1 MGKTPGEVKGKRGAA
16 RTTRQTPDTADD
28 MALGV
33 DSNRV
38 ADVDDAAATDID
50 DADVVAAEIRSD
62 IEQTRAEM
70 SETIDALQEKLD
82 PSRIAQ
88 QVKEE
93 IRERAGEAYESAKE
107 SVKQSVR
114 DATIG
119 RVERIVDNVSDYF
132 SHGTDRAGGAVRD
145 TRPSFVQ
152 TMRDNPF
159 ATALIGVGVGMLWM
173 NRRSQSYA
181 PRYDTRRGVYG
192 GDRYVVGHQDFNA
205 SRSGDEYYAGRGY
218 YSGSGY
224 YSGRGEESGLADKA
238 ANVAEAAR
246 EKAGDVADAARD
258 AAHRATE
265 AVSSAASR
273 VADTTREQAEYVAN
287 EARYRADQAGDM
299 FQRALED
306 NPMAVGIAAVALG
319 ALFGMALPE
328 TRVEN
333 EYMGQARDH
342 LVQNAKS
349 MAQDAVQKVQE
360 VTHKVSENLKDD
372 AGQEGASGSAG
383 TPGRTPTTVL

>member
-1 MGKTPGEVKGKRGAA
+1 
-16 RTTRQTPDTADD
+16 
-28 MALGV
+28 
-33 DSNRV
+33 
-38 ADVDDAAATDID
+38 
-50 DADVVAAEIRSD
+50 
-62 IEQTRAEM
+62 
-70 SETIDALQEKLD
+70 
-82 PSRIAQ
+82 
-88 QVKEE
+88 
-93 IRERAGEAYESAKE
+93 
-107 SVKQSVR
+107 
-114 DATIG
+114 
-119 RVERIVDNVSDYF
+119 
-132 SHGTDRAGGAVRD
+132 
-145 TRPSFVQ
+145 
-152 TMRDNPF
+152 MRDNPF

-181 PRYDTRRGVYG
+181 SRYDTRRGAYG
-192 GDRYVVGHQDFNA
+192 GDRYVVGHQNFNA
-205 SRSGDEYYAGRGY
+205 PRSGDEYYAGRGY

-333 EYMGQARDH
+333 QYMGEARDH

-349 MAQDAVQKVQE
+349 MAQEAVQKVQQ
-360 VTHKVSENLKDD
+360 VTHEVSENLKDD
-372 AGQEGASGSAG
+372 AGRESAAGLAG
-383 TPGRTPTTVL
+383 TPERTGTTVL

>member
-1 MGKTPGEVKGKRGAA
+1 MGKTTGEVKGRRGAA
-16 RTTRQTPDTADD
+16 RSTPQTPDTADD
-28 MALGV
+28 IAVDV
-33 DSNRV
+33 DSNQV
-38 ADVDDAAATDID
+38 ADVDDAAAATDSD
-50 DADVVAAEIRSD
+50 DGDVVAAEIRSD

-82 PSRIAQ
+82 PSRIAE

-132 SHGTDRAGGAVRD
+132 SHGTDRAEGAVRD
-145 TRPSFVQ
+145 TRSSFVQ

-173 NRRSQSYA
+173 NRRSKS
-181 PRYDTRRGVYG
+181 YDTRRGVYG

-205 SRSGDEYYAGRGY
+205 SRSGDQYYAGRGY
-218 YSGSGY
+218 YSGSGN

-372 AGQEGASGSAG
+372 ASPGGAAGVAG
-383 TPGRTPTTVL
+383 TPERTRTTVL

>member
-1 MGKTPGEVKGKRGAA
+1 
-16 RTTRQTPDTADD
+16 
-28 MALGV
+28 
-33 DSNRV
+33 
-38 ADVDDAAATDID
+38 
-50 DADVVAAEIRSD
+50 
-62 IEQTRAEM
+62 
-70 SETIDALQEKLD
+70 
-82 PSRIAQ
+82 
-88 QVKEE
+88 
-93 IRERAGEAYESAKE
+93 
-107 SVKQSVR
+107 
-114 DATIG
+114 
-119 RVERIVDNVSDYF
+119 
-132 SHGTDRAGGAVRD
+132 
-145 TRPSFVQ
+145 
-152 TMRDNPF
+152 MRDNPF

-173 NRRSQSYA
+173 NRRSRSYA
-181 PRYDTRRGVYG
+181 SRYDTRRGAYG

-205 SRSGDEYYAGRGY
+205 SRSGDQYYAGRGY

-224 YSGRGEESGLADKA
+224 RLRPRRRVRTGGQSCH
-238 ANVAEAAR
+238 VAEAAR

-333 EYMGQARDH
+333 EYMGEARDH

-349 MAQDAVQKVQE
+349 MAQEAVQKVQQ
-360 VTHKVSENLKDD
+360 VTHEVSENLKDD
-372 AGQEGASGSAG
+372 AGREGATGLAG
-383 TPGRTPTTVL
+383 TPERTGTTVL